1 MKDLNTLEKEIK
13 QLQNIITC
21 QETGNDSY
29 YISPLYHEHL
39 IKLEAL
45 QNERAVLLG
54 KTAPQQINFGAYPLD
69 KREILD
75 IMAQEN
81 GIWYANSCK
90 NLTIDQLKHMTQPT
104 TENKIS

>member
-1 MKDLNTLEKEIK
+1 MKDLNTLEQEIK
-13 QLQNIITC
+13 CLKDIITC

-45 QNERAVLLG
+45 KNERAVLLG
-54 KTAPQQINFGAYPLD
+54 KTAPQQISFCAFPQD

-75 IMAQEN
+75 MMAQEN

-90 NLTIDQLKHMTQPT
+90 NLTVDQLKHITQPFS
-104 TENKIS
+104 ENKIS